1 MDRGAGEQRVQKQR
15 QQPQRT
21 AQPVPL
27 REKGEMLCERQNKA
41 DLDQLRGLHRQSS
54 GQHEPRGVVGPVHA
68 HAEDKDR
75 RSQQRCGSCGKVP
88 LPDQPA
94 VVRKT
99 EEQREHSSR
108 RSREQ
113 LREKVVVAA
122 RALHARDQQK
132 PEACRRQRVKPE
144 QGVRSPEKIRPKVHV
159 HRSRMM

>member
-1 MDRGAGEQRVQKQR
+1 MSRPKGKSSGENATFPILEQYLRYMQAVQEKSPLTIKEYKYDLILLFRFLKMDRGAGEQRVQKQR

-54 GQHEPRGVVGPVHA
+54 GQYEPRGVVSPVHA

-94 VVRKT
+94 VVRQTK
-99 EEQREHSSR
+99 
-108 RSREQ
+108 
-113 LREKVVVAA
+113 
-122 RALHARDQQK
+122 
-132 PEACRRQRVKPE
+132 
-144 QGVRSPEKIRPKVHV
+144 
-159 HRSRMM
+159 